1 MKEISIDELQ
11 NYWLTKYHNTNVN
24 DILLKHPEEA
34 KTSKW
39 YDLFPVTQTKAA
51 SPHHREAAFACSII
65 LISCKSPCAIQSEC
79 KPATPAASPRCGR
92 QAGYSSSARGAGRHN
107 TATALRAFPVR

>member
-39 YDLFPVTQTKAA
+39 YDLFPVTQEQHDEWEIWAKEYIRKKTKSSKKSIERNWCWIHLDA
-51 SPHHREAAFACSII
+51 SPNII
-65 LISCKSPCAIQSEC
+65 KDNLD
-79 KPATPAASPRCGR
+79 
-92 QAGYSSSARGAGRHN
+92 
-107 TATALRAFPVR
+107 